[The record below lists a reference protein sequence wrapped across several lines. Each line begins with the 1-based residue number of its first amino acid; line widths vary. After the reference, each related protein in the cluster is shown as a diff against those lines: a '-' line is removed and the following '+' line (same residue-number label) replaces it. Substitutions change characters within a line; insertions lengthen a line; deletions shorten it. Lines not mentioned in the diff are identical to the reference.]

1 MCLAVPMEIIKIEG
15 DIAIAAAKGVET
27 PVNIMLADDIKIGDK
42 VLIHAGFIIE
52 KLDPEAAKEIEE
64 TFEEYLRAAYTEDE
78 LLPYS

>member
-1 MCLAVPMEIIKIEG
+1 MEIIKIEG

-52 KLDPEAAKEIEE
+52 KLDPDAAKEIEE

>member
-15 DIAIAAAKGVET
+15 NTAIAAAKGVET
-27 PVNIMLADDIKIGDK
+27 PVNIMLAEDIKIGDK

-64 TFEEYLRAAYTEDE
+64 TLEEYLRAAYTEDE
-78 LLPYS
+78 LLSYS